1 MLILGIESSCD
12 ETAAAVIEA
21 AEGGR
26 LVLRSSIVASQTE
39 LHKRFGG
46 VVPEIASRAHTE
58 AIVRITGE
66 ALERARTSV
75 GQLSAIGVTY
85 TPGLIGALL
94 VGVNFAKAL
103 AYSAGVPLVGVN
115 HIKAH
120 AAATFIATDAAAD
133 PPEQL
138 DPAPLP
144 TPDSPALVLVASGG
158 HTSILLMR
166 SPTQYETLG
175 RTRDDAMG
183 EAFDKIGRV
192 LGLPYPGGA
201 ALDRLAAEFFA
212 SGREPTLSLPSAAI
226 AGDTLD
232 FSFSGLK
239 TCVLDMVNRL
249 RMKGGEPDPAE
260 LAAELTVTIA
270 DSVVRRLDRA
280 LELTGARTL
289 IAAGGV
295 TANSHLRRAITEL
308 AGRRGVRL
316 HLPPLRLCG
325 DNAAMVAA
333 QAYFE
338 LMEGNIAPPSLNGV
352 ATGASEL

>member
-58 AIVRITGE
+58 AIVRIPGA
-66 ALERARTSV
+66 ALERARTSG

-239 TCVLDMVNRL
+239 PCVLGMVSRLGMALRPPNPSRSRPNPQNPACGRHCITQPANCTTSYGVFLAVLALLCRL
-249 RMKGGEPDPAE
+249 RAVIVSPAAKFQRYIQAGFPHT
-260 LAAELTVTIA
+260 LIPTIVDKCVHIPITIA
-270 DSVVRRLDRA
+270 VS
-280 LELTGARTL
+280 
-289 IAAGGV
+289 
-295 TANSHLRRAITEL
+295 
-308 AGRRGVRL
+308 
-316 HLPPLRLCG
+316 
-325 DNAAMVAA
+325 
-333 QAYFE
+333 
-338 LMEGNIAPPSLNGV
+338 SLF
-352 ATGASEL
+352 